1 LIYVNGPP
9 NTSAVDNNEEERLD
23 MSDGERARRTVRRP
37 EEKMRPA
44 PPHGEPGAKAAGA
57 AREEPV
63 DPALWAKAALQRFLV
78 RALVGLARE
87 HKAIAMEHNAAAL
100 ELLQAASEQRL

>member
-1 LIYVNGPP
+1 MG
-9 NTSAVDNNEEERLD
+9 TA
-23 MSDGERARRTVRRP
+23 
-37 EEKMRPA
+37 EEKTPD

-63 DPALWAKAALQRFLV
+63 DPAKAALQRFLV

>member
-1 LIYVNGPP
+1 V
-9 NTSAVDNNEEERLD
+9 AVIDLCQRLADSEAIDNNEEERLD
-23 MSDGERARRTVRRP
+23 MSDGERARRAVRRP

-44 PPHGEPGAKAAGA
+44 PPRGEPGAKAAGA
-57 AREEPV
+57 AREETV
-63 DPALWAKAALQRFLV
+63 DPAKAALQRFLV